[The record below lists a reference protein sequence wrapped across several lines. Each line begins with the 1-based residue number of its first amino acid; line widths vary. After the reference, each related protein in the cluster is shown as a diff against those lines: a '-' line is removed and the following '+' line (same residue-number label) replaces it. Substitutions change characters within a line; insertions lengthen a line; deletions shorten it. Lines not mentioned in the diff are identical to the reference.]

1 MRGAKAAAVLLTA
14 AFLCGCAAEEAPQ
27 AEIKKHPHGT
37 GERLEGRILVI
48 SVFCSDFE
56 RQWDAESADDMA
68 VAAQIHDY
76 IGTAMEYLE
85 SEAARYGKALE
96 MVYDWEEHEDLRY
109 FRNIPVENSYNSL
122 SAGYEFGR
130 SVSLT
135 IDYEALMEKYG
146 ADGVVFYSLHNTP
159 CGYEGGAYA
168 EPYGYYNDNDFEA
181 AYIGYRKDDIVY
193 SPLVYA
199 HELLHLFGARD
210 LYMGRDIQGI
220 TQEYADY
227 TVENNQNDIM
237 FATNGY
243 IPDERSYFE
252 ISEEITDITAY
263 YLGWIDEFEDV
274 ERFGLVRSEFD
285 DTETAAGE

>member
-1 MRGAKAAAVLLTA
+1 MRGARTAAVILTA
-14 AFLCGCAAEEAPQ
+14 ALLCGCSAEEAPQ
-27 AEIKKHPHGT
+27 AEIKKYPQGT
-37 GERLEGRILVI
+37 GERLEGRILVV

-56 RQWDAESADDMA
+56 RQWNTESADDLA
-68 VAAQIHDY
+68 IIDEIRGY

-85 SEAARYGKALE
+85 NEAARYGKELE

-109 FRNIPVENSYNSL
+109 FRNIPTENAYISL
-122 SAGYEFGR
+122 AAGYEFRR

-146 ADGVVFYSLHNTP
+146 ADGIVFYSLHNTP
-159 CGYEGGAYA
+159 YGYEGGAYA
-168 EPYGYYNDNDFEA
+168 EPYGYYSDFEA
-181 AYIGYRKDDIVY
+181 AYIGYKKEDFVY

-210 LYMGRDIQGI
+210 LYIGRDFQGI

-227 TVENNQNDIM
+227 TAENNPNDIM

-243 IPDERSYFE
+243 IPNEQSYLE
-252 ISEEITDITAY
+252 ISEEVTDITAY
-263 YLGWIDEFEDV
+263 YLGWIEECEDV
-274 ERFGLVRSEFD
+274 ERFGLIQSDFEVEK
-285 DTETAAGE
+285 E